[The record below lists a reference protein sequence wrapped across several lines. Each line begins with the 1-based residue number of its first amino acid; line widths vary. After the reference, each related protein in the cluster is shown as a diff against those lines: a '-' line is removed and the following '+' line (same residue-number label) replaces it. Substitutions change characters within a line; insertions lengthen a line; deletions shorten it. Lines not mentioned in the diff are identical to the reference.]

1 MSDRDMNDT
10 DKMELEL
17 LKARGLVFPPML
29 NEIENLMDEYET
41 KSLNSKENYFEGV
54 VDGLNKA
61 WKILDKKLREVHGIN
76 EN

>member
-1 MSDRDMNDT
+1 MSDRDMNDL
-10 DKMELEL
+10 DK
-17 LKARGLVFPPML
+17 LKAQSLVFPQMF

-76 EN
+76 KN

>member
-1 MSDRDMNDT
+1 MSDRDMNDL
-10 DKMELEL
+10 DK
-17 LKARGLVFPPML
+17 LKAYLVFPQML
-29 NEIENLMDEYET
+29 SEIEDLMDEYET

-61 WKILDKKLREVHGIN
+61 WEILDKKLREAHSIN

>member
-1 MSDRDMNDT
+1 MSDRDMSDI
-10 DKMELEL
+10 DR
-17 LKARGLVFPPML
+17 LKVYIVFPQML
-29 NEIENLMDEYET
+29 NEIEDLMDEYEA

-61 WKILDKKLREVHGIN
+61 WKILDKKLREAHSIN

>member
-1 MSDRDMNDT
+1 MSDRDMNDL
-10 DKMELEL
+10 DK
-17 LKARGLVFPPML
+17 LKEYLVFPQML
-29 NEIENLMDEYET
+29 SEIEDLMDEYET

-61 WKILDKKLREVHGIN
+61 WEILDKKLREAHSIN